1 MSTPITPA
9 PAPGAAQ
16 PPYNPLA
23 KFKTADGLA
32 KFSNTRLQSAIDDA
46 IAAMGPDDHFAAVA
60 HHVYNQDGTAVE
72 NVTKVSAVVRV
83 KGGFSL
89 AVAGYKDWTKD
100 ALGAEAKIVWKPF

>member
-1 MSTPITPA
+1 MSTPVPA
-9 PAPGAAQ
+9 A
-16 PPYNPLA
+16 PYNPLA
-23 KFKTADGLA
+23 KYKTADGIA
-32 KFSNTRLQSAIDDA
+32 KFSNTKLQSAIDDA
-46 IAAMGPDDHFAAVA
+46 IAAMGLDDHFAAVA

-89 AVAGYKDWTKD
+89 AVAGYKDWTKN